1 MTFDRRVGQTFKM
14 AAILPSKR
22 INYHLG
28 LNGVII
34 LRIIRVMD
42 DLTVAFQIYQF
53 VPRMFVTLKI
63 VAVPEVQVQTEV
75 APVQ

>member
-1 MTFDRRVGQTFKM
+1 M
-14 AAILPSKR
+14 
-22 INYHLG
+22 G
-28 LNGVII
+28 LLFRGF
-34 LRIIRVMD
+34 LVMD
-42 DLTVAFQIYQF
+42 NLTVTFQIYQF